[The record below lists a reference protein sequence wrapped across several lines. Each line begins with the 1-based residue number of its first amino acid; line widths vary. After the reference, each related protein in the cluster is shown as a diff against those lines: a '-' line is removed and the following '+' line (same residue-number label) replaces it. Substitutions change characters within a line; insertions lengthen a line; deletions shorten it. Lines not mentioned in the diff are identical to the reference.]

1 MLAMTPQGELSTKPE
16 GKLAT
21 WPLFSTQFLNR
32 GSMEESRQTRVI
44 AIGNQKG
51 GVGKTTSAVNI
62 AAALGE
68 RGRLCL
74 LWDLD
79 MNHNATRQ
87 FGVPPDSFLG
97 TFEVLIGA
105 EKAADVILKPGEVEG
120 TELPP
125 NLHLIPSKRK
135 LEVIGQ
141 VLAEQDKFQASQDI
155 LLNPLRELRGMYDY
169 IILDTAPNATPPTV
183 AAYKAAD
190 YFILTAQPEP
200 WAVEGLN
207 EALRDIKAVQRRG
220 NERLQLLGVIVASVD
235 KRTRLAVALTE
246 YVERVFG
253 SAKFTTIISRS
264 TVVPDSQK
272 ERRTL
277 FQSAPH
283 HAVTEQYRQLAAEIE
298 VRIADSAVPDLQ
310 AIDLSEV
317 ANG

>member
-1 MLAMTPQGELSTKPE
+1 MNHIKE
-16 GKLAT
+16 
-21 WPLFSTQFLNR
+21 
-32 GSMEESRQTRVI
+32 TRVI
-44 AIGNQKG
+44 AVGNQKG

-105 EKAADVILKPGEVEG
+105 EKAIDVILKPGEVEG
-120 TELPP
+120 TELPT
-125 NLHLIPSKRK
+125 NVHLIPSKRK
-135 LEVIGQ
+135 LEAIGQ
-141 VLAEQDKFQASQDI
+141 VLAQEDKFQAPQDI
-155 LLNPLRELRGMYDY
+155 LLEPLRGLRGLYDY

-190 YFILTAQPEP
+190 YFVLTAQPEP

-220 NERLQLLGVIVASVD
+220 NENLQLLGVIVASVD
-235 KRTRLAVALTE
+235 KRTRLAIALTE

-253 SAKFTTIISRS
+253 AAKFQTTISRS
-264 TVVPDSQK
+264 TVVPDSQ
-272 ERRTL
+272 RSRQTL
-277 FQSAPH
+277 FQTAPG
-283 HAVTEQYRQLAAEIE
+283 HAVTNQYRQLAEEIE
-298 VRIADSAVPDLQ
+298 ARISGRAGSTSSEQHASGRIA
-310 AIDLSEV
+310 
-317 ANG
+317 NG